1 METKLTH
8 PFLWKCHKIQKGS
21 LIIDGIDEILEGT
34 KKISTFNK
42 KLASQS
48 LLYPDRY
55 DSYKYRGDGF
65 ELFVEAL
72 IKLSPVDSRIAIGK
86 YEPVVDNDTGVDGF
100 GIGIDLK
107 TATVQVKYRSDN
119 SQLLTANTDHLS
131 NFVTASLLRY
141 GVDPS
146 SKTNMLIITT
156 AEGLH
161 YFTDG
166 EMFQNQVRCIG
177 FQDLR
182 DLVDNNLL
190 FWENFKSLV
199 LTSKNK

>member
-1 METKLTH
+1 MEIKLVH
-8 PFLWKCHKIQKGS
+8 PFLFNCHKIQKGNNVV
-21 LIIDGIDEILEGT
+21 DGIDEILEGT
-34 KKISTFNK
+34 KKLSTFNK
-42 KLASQS
+42 RLVSQS
-48 LLYPDRY
+48 LLYPNRY
-55 DSYKYRGDGF
+55 DSDKYRGDGF
-65 ELFVEAL
+65 ELFAEAL
-72 IKLSPVDSRIAIGK
+72 IKLSPIDNRIGIGK
-86 YEPVVDNDTGVDGF
+86 YEPVIDGDTGVDGF

-107 TATVQVKYRSDN
+107 SATVQVKYRSDN
-119 SQLLTANTDHLS
+119 SQLLTANKDHLS

-166 EMFQNQVRCIG
+166 EMFQNQVRCLG
-177 FQDLR
+177 YNQLR

-190 FWENFKSLV
+190 FWETFRSLV
-199 LTSKNK
+199 LISKNQ